1 MKQVCFVLFALLLG
15 ACAKD
20 PEPKEAAIPPP
31 VFEFE
36 RVEVKNALK
45 EQLTNVK
52 TWNAIYRDLRFGD
65 TLASFYA
72 KRNYR
77 PMWVL
82 NLRKGDRSVLDQ
94 LGECRYEGLDRK
106 LYELDTLESLSTQL
120 TTLEYDE
127 LYRTM
132 SWLEVKISDHLLS
145 YHRDRVIGRTEPDSI
160 FKSGYTLP
168 RREYPEFDLMGIL
181 DNKHYQRMLTW
192 NTHREAEYSRYMDLL
207 KTYYQA
213 IDSGVDWFSIDTSG
227 ITKIEPGD
235 TTNIMPAVLAK
246 LYLMGL
252 ASEEEVALADS
263 QRYTYNVKSVI
274 DSAQKRFGLLSDGI
288 IGRKTLDLIN
298 TSLSDRIE
306 QISATMERM
315 RWFFIDDEAPY
326 IQVNLPGFE
335 LELHHPD
342 SIQKMRVCIG
352 KARPPSYDAAYEKY
366 LESGKW
372 WDRPRDFETPQV
384 ASKVH
389 YLVVNPT
396 WTVPKSIV
404 TREMYHQMKRDS
416 FYLRENGYGVY
427 YKGKELNPD
436 TINWRKF
443 DPNKLPFTIV
453 QEAGEANALGKV
465 KFIFPNPF
473 QVYLH
478 DTPQRSKFKRS
489 ERAVS
494 HGCVRV
500 QEPLELGEFLMI
512 NHDDYNSDDFRIL
525 MGYEPE
531 DEDRL
536 EEYDPEDSTAEILPL
551 DSTTIIRLNEPV
563 PVYFLYNTVW
573 FDEEGEVQYRRDVY
587 DKNKLIIEAMRQ
599 REIFKFYSDDKK
611 AS

>member
-1 MKQVCFVLFALLLG
+1 MKQVCIVLFALLLG

-20 PEPKEAAIPPP
+20 PEPQESTDPPP
-31 VFEFE
+31 VFEFDKSKVKKAL
-36 RVEVKNALK
+36 RSQLTEVKS
-45 EQLTNVK
+45 
-52 TWNAIYRDLRFGD
+52 WNRLYSDLRFGD

-77 PMWVL
+77 PIWVL
-82 NLRKGDRSVLDQ
+82 GLRKGDHSVLYK
-94 LGECRYEGLDRK
+94 LGECRYEGLERS
-106 LYELDTLESLSTQL
+106 LYDFDTLTDLSSQL
-120 TTLEYDE
+120 KTLEYDD

-132 SWLEVKISDHLLS
+132 AWLEMKISDHLLS

-168 RREYPEFDLMGIL
+168 RRVYPEFDLMGIL
-181 DNKHYQRMLTW
+181 DNKHFQRQLTW
-192 NTHREAEYSRYMDLL
+192 NTHREEEYAQYMDLL
-207 KTYYQA
+207 HTYYQA
-213 IDSGVDWFSIDTSG
+213 IDSGVDWFTIDTTG
-227 ITKIEPGD
+227 IRKIEPGD
-235 TTNIMPAVLAK
+235 TTDIMPAVLNK

-252 ASEEEVALADS
+252 ASAEEVMLADS
-263 QRYTYNVKSVI
+263 HRYTRAVKSVI

-298 TSLSDRIE
+298 TSLQDRIE
-306 QISATMERM
+306 QIAATMERI
-315 RWFFIDDEAPY
+315 RWFVIDDEPPY

-342 SIQKMRVCIG
+342 SIQRMRVCIG
-352 KARPPSYDAAYEKY
+352 KARPPSYNAAYEKY
-366 LESGKW
+366 LETGKW

-384 ASKVH
+384 ASRVH

-404 TREMYHQMKRDS
+404 TREMYHQMRRDS

-436 TINWRKF
+436 TINWRMF
-443 DPNKLPFTIV
+443 NPNKLPFTIV
-453 QEAGEANALGKV
+453 QQAGEANALGKV

-478 DTPQRSKFKRS
+478 DTPQRSKFERS

-500 QEPLELGEFLMI
+500 QEPLELGEFLMM
-512 NHDDYNSDDFRIL
+512 NHDDYDSDDFRIL

-536 EEYDPEDSTAEILPL
+536 EEYDPEDTTAEIQPL
-551 DSTTIIRLNEPV
+551 DSTTIIRLNKPV
-563 PVYFLYNTVW
+563 PVYFLYKTVW
-573 FDEEGEVQYRRDVY
+573 FDEEGEVEYRRDVY
-587 DKNKLIIEAMRQ
+587 DKNKLIIEAMRK
-599 REIFKFYSDDKK
+599 REIFKFESDVKK